1 MAKGTKRVHRI
12 RKSLCD
18 IPETPKANPSGSAF
32 GAANK
37 PKPTRGD
44 EIRIPSPMTRLL
56 YGDSDLRV
64 EKASAAS
71 VTLTAPGKGFFVMK
85 IEPRISASKLVEYCF
100 ARSTRRTAIIE
111 DIIRP
116 KNFLLDTR
124 YNEIERAMMHF
135 IETHG
140 QDDSRLFQLDRAL
153 LSRQPATSHDE
164 QRLLTAHDAIELCR
178 TMSLAK
184 LPTAAK
190 LTGVSDSQP
199 KFLLAGVSIS
209 VRPTNSVK
217 IPQAG
222 RREFGFGLI
231 KPYLSKTLPLSPE
244 TSALHGAL
252 LHWYAEK
259 CFGDAGEPRAELCFV
274 VDVFAQKTF
283 AAPGSFN
290 QRRKLLA
297 ASCQEIADRWQSI
310 RARLI
315 TDEEA
320 SRKRH

>member
-1 MAKGTKRVHRI
+1 MKTEPQI
-12 RKSLCD
+12 S
-18 IPETPKANPSGSAF
+18 
-32 GAANK
+32 ANK
-37 PKPTRGD
+37 L
-44 EIRIPSPMTRLL
+44 I
-56 YGDSDLRV
+56 
-64 EKASAAS
+64 
-71 VTLTAPGKGFFVMK
+71 
-85 IEPRISASKLVEYCF
+85 EYCF

-140 QDDSRLFQLDRAL
+140 HDDSRLSQLDRAL

-190 LTGVSDSQP
+190 LNGISDSQP
-199 KFLLAGVSIS
+199 KFFLGGVSVS

-217 IPQAG
+217 VSQTG
-222 RREFGFGLI
+222 RKELGFGLV
-231 KPYLSKTLPLSPE
+231 KPYLCKTRPLTTE
-244 TSALHGAL
+244 TSALHAAL
-252 LHWYAEK
+252 LHWYAEE
-259 CFGDAGEPRAELCFV
+259 CFGDAGEACAELCFV
-274 VDVFAQKTF
+274 VDVFAQTIF
-283 AAPGSFN
+283 AAPSSFS

-315 TDEEA
+315 ADEVA
-320 SRKRH
+320 TRKRLK